1 MAAEPR
7 QECTLPCWRREEE
20 GGGGEKCLDIILLQ
34 PELF

>member
-20 GGGGEKCLDIILLQ
+20 GGGEKCLDIILLQ